1 MAQEKTNGNGLLAG
15 ILITAGFFGLL
26 GSAGAD
32 DYEDE
37 ANYRFETTG
46 NPEYDITPRD
56 KKSSDI
62 INWASVASL
71 AAGGLLMAFNNKENE
86 R

>member
-1 MAQEKTNGNGLLAG
+1 MAQEKTGGNNILAGLLITVG
-15 ILITAGFFGLL
+15 IIGGL

-32 DYEDE
+32 DFEAE

-46 NPEYDITPRD
+46 NTEYDITPRN
-56 KKSSDI
+56 KKSADI
-62 INWASVASL
+62 INWASAISL
-71 AAGGLLMAFNNKENE
+71 VTGGLLLKSNKDNG

>member
-1 MAQEKTNGNGLLAG
+1 MAQEKTGGNNLLAG
-15 ILITAGFFGLL
+15 ILITAGFLGLL

-32 DYEDE
+32 DYETE

-46 NPEYDITPRD
+46 NTEYDITPRN
-56 KKSSDI
+56 KKSADI
-62 INWASVASL
+62 INWASAISL
-71 AAGGLLMAFNNKENE
+71 VTGGLLLRPNKDNG